1 MKMLGYLVRRN
12 TKLFFKDKGV
22 FFASLIAPLII
33 LLLFITFL
41 GNVYRDSFHSCI
53 PEGMTVPET
62 LIEGFVGGWLMSS
75 LLAVCC
81 VTVAFSANMI
91 MVQDRVTGAAGDF
104 SITPVRRSVMSLGYY
119 LSTAIVTG
127 IICYIAT
134 GVGFLYLAIIGWYL
148 SAADVL
154 LVLLD
159 VFLLVLFGTALS
171 SVVCHFLVNQGGM
184 TAVSTIV
191 SSAYGFLCGAYM
203 PISQFSAGIQRLIA
217 FLPGTYGTSLLHNHF
232 MGGVLS
238 ELEKNYFPAEV
249 VDAIRDSFDNNLY
262 FFENRV
268 EISVMYLI
276 LGISIAVLVG
286 IYVLLNVIKRKKQNR

>member
-1 MKMLGYLVRRN
+1 MRTLGYLVRRN

-22 FFASLIAPLII
+22 FFTSLIAPLII

-53 PEGMTVPET
+53 PEGLIVSES

-104 SITPVRRSVMSLGYY
+104 SITPVKRSAMSLGYY
-119 LSTAIVTG
+119 LSTVIVTG

-134 GVGFLYLAIIGWYL
+134 GAGFLYLAFAGWYL
-148 SAADVL
+148 SATDVL

-171 SVVCHFLVNQGGM
+171 SVVCHFLNSQGGM

-203 PISQFSAGIQRLIA
+203 PISQFSVGIQKVIS
-217 FLPGTYGTSLLHNHF
+217 FLPGTYGTALLHNHF
-232 MGGVLS
+232 MRGVLS
-238 ELEKNYFPAEV
+238 ELETNYFPAEV
-249 VDAIRDSFDNNLY
+249 VDGIRDSFDNNLY
-262 FFENRV
+262 FFGDRV
-268 EISVMYLI
+268 DVSVMYLI
-276 LGISIAVLVG
+276 LGISTAALVG
-286 IYVLLNVIKRKKQNR
+286 IYVILNVVRGKKRR